1 MYLSKMNWSFPYLLA
16 FVGATVLGLC
26 LTPLARSVLAP
37 RLQLWDKP
45 QSEHHKN
52 HTKATP
58 VAGGLAMWAAW
69 ITVLGGGL
77 LVATLA
83 PGLLPEQL
91 RPALKGIGDV
101 KHTLAVILL
110 CATALMLMGLKDD
123 RKAMGAGLKFLCQFV
138 AAGLTAAFGPRIFV
152 AHCPVVLAWAIT
164 TLWIATVINAM
175 NFFDNMDGLAAG
187 TSFIALA
194 FLFAIAALRGQYFV
208 ALLTATTAGAALGFL
223 RHNWPHA
230 SIFMGDSGSHFLGYL
245 LAVACVMTTFYTP
258 VDTPTALSMLI
269 PVLVLAIPLV
279 DAATVVVIRLRLHQ
293 PIYVGD
299 NRHISHRFVN
309 LGLGRPLAVFLVWLL
324 AFITGAGALALLW
337 LPPFGAWLVLA
348 QFAAMMAII
357 LILQFHAAK
366 NQS

>member
-1 MYLSKMNWSFPYLLA
+1 MNWSFPYLLA

-37 RLQLWDKP
+37 RLRLWDKP

-123 RKAMGAGLKFLCQFV
+123 HKAMGAGLKFLFQFL
-138 AAGLTAAFGPRIFV
+138 AAGVTAAFGPRIFV

-175 NFFDNMDGLAAG
+175 NFFDNMDGLAGG

-245 LAVACVMTTFYTP
+245 LAVACVLTTFYTP
-258 VDTPTALSMLI
+258 ADTPTALSMLI

-279 DAATVVVIRLRLHQ
+279 DAATVVVIRLRLHK